1 MDIVGQE
8 PGVEGGQLG
17 TAGDGGR
24 SAPGATGGSGVSGAA
39 VGAESMEIGVPRAVE
54 MGLKMT

>member
-1 MDIVGQE
+1 MGQE